1 MNINANTPITISRME
16 PGNCSRRRKEAD
28 FPSPQSPGSHQQ
40 SCFETPRLSALSAS
54 LRFSVALLSLLLA
67 LSIYA
72 QPTATPKAPTT
83 LAELQQRLT
92 EQVTHPRFAAGTF
105 AVKIVSLDTG
115 KTWFEHDAHK
125 LVSPAS
131 NSKLYTMA
139 LALDKLGGDYR
150 IRTSLYA
157 AAKPDAASKLPG
169 DLILYGRGDPGFNTR
184 RFNGDIFRVL
194 QPLVAALTNSGVREI
209 TGDLIADE
217 SYLIGSR
224 YGAGWVLDDLNYY
237 YGAEISALTIN
248 DNILRATAKPGAII
262 GAPAELSFV
271 PANDYLLFSNRT
283 QTVATNGPRTL
294 TFHRPIEQNIVYVTG
309 TIPLRASEVSATV
322 TVPDPAQLFA
332 ALFRES
338 LARNGIKVNGKTRTA
353 NWLTRQAQPLNF
365 ANLIELGAVESQPM
379 RELNKEVQKPSQ
391 NLYTDLML
399 AHIGALE
406 RDRAQARRE
415 AISTTATSEELGI
428 RELDKFLAKIGVK
441 RGDVRFEEGS
451 GLSRNNLLTANATI
465 TLLQHMSRHP
475 EAAAYLDAL
484 PIAGVDGTLRNR
496 MKGTR
501 AEGNVRAKTGTLRWA
516 NGLSGYV
523 TTAAGERLAFSLT
536 LNRYAP
542 PSAENSA
549 RAELDNVA
557 LLLADFAGRGE

>member
-1 MNINANTPITISRME
+1 MI
-16 PGNCSRRRKEAD
+16 
-28 FPSPQSPGSHQQ
+28 
-40 SCFETPRLSALSAS
+40 PRPSALSAS
-54 LRFSVALLSLLLA
+54 LHFSLTLLCVLLA
-67 LSIYA
+67 ISVPA
-72 QPTATPKAPTT
+72 QPAAGPKSPTS

-105 AVKIVSLDTG
+105 AIKVVSLDTG
-115 KTWFEHDAHK
+115 KTLFEHDAHK

-150 IRTSLYA
+150 IRTSLYGTSR
-157 AAKPDAASKLPG
+157 PDANGKLGG
-169 DLILYGRGDPGFNTR
+169 DLIVFGRGDPGFNPR
-184 RFNGDIFRVL
+184 RFNGDILRAL
-194 QPLVAALTNSGVREI
+194 QPLVAALTNAGVREI
-209 TGDLIADE
+209 SGDLIADD
-217 SYLIGSR
+217 SYFVGPR
-224 YGAGWVLDDLNYY
+224 YGAGWTMDDLNYY

-248 DNILRATAKPGAII
+248 DNIVRATARPGATI

-271 PANDYLLFSNRT
+271 PANNYLVFSNRT

-294 TFHRPIEQNIVYVTG
+294 TFHRPIEQNVVYVTG
-309 TIPLRASEVSATV
+309 TIPLRSSEMTATV
-322 TVPDPAQLFA
+322 TVPDPAQLFGD
-332 ALFRES
+332 LFRVA
-338 LARNGIKVNGKTRTA
+338 LQRNGVKVTGATRTA

-365 ANLIELGAVESQPM
+365 AQLVELGAVESQPM

-399 AHIGALE
+399 AHVGAVEAE
-406 RDRAQARRE
+406 RATARRE
-415 AISTTATSEELGI
+415 TNLNPTTSEELGI
-428 RELDKFLAKIGVK
+428 RELEKFLSKIGVK
-441 RGDVRFEEGS
+441 RTDVRFEEGS

-465 TLLQHMSRHP
+465 TLLQYMNRHP
-475 EAAAYLDAL
+475 EAAAYRDAL

-523 TTAAGERLAFSLT
+523 TTAAGESLAFSLV
-536 LNRYAP
+536 LNRYVMP
-542 PSAENSA
+542 TTENSA
-549 RAELDNVA
+549 RAELDQVA
-557 LLLADFAGRGE
+557 VLLADFAGRSE

>member
-1 MNINANTPITISRME
+1 MPPKMFNY
-16 PGNCSRRRKEAD
+16 RKRAGL
-28 FPSPQSPGSHQQ
+28 FPQ
-40 SCFETPRLSALSAS
+40 RLSTLSAS
-54 LRFSVALLSLLLA
+54 LRFSVTLLWLLLA
-67 LSIYA
+67 ISVYA
-72 QPTATPKAPTT
+72 QPTAAPKAPAT

-105 AVKIVSLDTG
+105 AVKIVSLDSG
-115 KTWFEHDAHK
+115 KTWFEQDAHK

-157 AAKPDAASKLPG
+157 AARPDTAGTLSG
-169 DLILYGRGDPGFNTR
+169 DLIVYGRGDPGFNAR
-184 RFNGDIFRVL
+184 RFNGDIFRAL
-194 QPLVAALTNSGVREI
+194 QPLVAALTNAGVREI
-209 TGDLIADE
+209 SGDLIADE
-217 SYLIGSR
+217 SYLVGAR
-224 YGAGWVLDDLNYY
+224 YGSGWVWDDLNYY

-248 DNILRATAKPGAII
+248 DNTVRVSVKPGGVI
-262 GAPAELSFV
+262 GSPAQLSLS
-271 PANDYLLFSNRT
+271 PANDYFVLSNRT
-283 QTVATNGPRTL
+283 QTVATNGPQAL
-294 TFHRPIEQNIVYVTG
+294 NFYRPLEQNVVYVSG
-309 TIPLRASEVSATV
+309 TIPLRAAEASSTV
-322 TVPDPAQLFA
+322 TVPDPANLFA
-332 ALFRES
+332 ALFREA
-338 LARNGIKVNGKTRTA
+338 LVRNGIKVHGQTRTA

-365 ANLIELGAVESQPM
+365 AALIELGAVESQPM

-399 AHIGALE
+399 AHVGAVE
-406 RDRAQARRE
+406 RERALARRD
-415 AISTTATSEELGI
+415 ATALAPSSETVVGATTSEDLGI

-475 EAAAYLDAL
+475 EAAAYVDAL

-523 TTAAGERLAFSLT
+523 TTAAGERLAFSLF
-536 LNRYAP
+536 LNRYAN

-549 RAELDNVA
+549 RAELDRVA
-557 LLLADFAGRGE
+557 VLLAEFAGRGE

>member
-1 MNINANTPITISRME
+1 MTPRILNNM
-16 PGNCSRRRKEAD
+16 P
-28 FPSPQSPGSHQQ
+28 
-40 SCFETPRLSALSAS
+40 PRLSALSTS
-54 LRFSVALLSLLLA
+54 LRFSVTLLWLSLA
-67 LSIYA
+67 ISVYA
-72 QPTATPKAPTT
+72 QPTAAPKAPTT

-105 AVKIVSLDTG
+105 AVKIVSLDSG

-157 AAKPDAASKLPG
+157 TARPDTAGTLSG
-169 DLILYGRGDPGFNTR
+169 DLIVYGRGDPGFNAR
-184 RFNGDIFRVL
+184 RFNGDIFRAL
-194 QPLVAALTNSGVREI
+194 QPLVAALTNAGVREI
-209 TGDLIADE
+209 SGDLIADE
-217 SYLIGSR
+217 SYLVGAR
-224 YGAGWVLDDLNYY
+224 YGSGWVWDDLNYY

-248 DNILRATAKPGAII
+248 DNTVRVSVKPGGVI
-262 GAPAELSFV
+262 GSPAQLSLS
-271 PANDYLLFSNRT
+271 PANDCLVLSNRT
-283 QTVATNGPRTL
+283 QTVATNGPQAL
-294 TFHRPIEQNIVYVTG
+294 NFYRPLEQNVVYVSG
-309 TIPLRASEVSATV
+309 SIPLRSDEVSSTV
-322 TVPDPAQLFA
+322 TVPDPANLFA
-332 ALFRES
+332 ALFRAA
-338 LARNGIKVNGKTRTA
+338 LVRNGIKVHGQTRTA

-365 ANLIELGAVESQPM
+365 AALIELGAVESQPM
-379 RELNKEVQKPSQ
+379 RELNREVQKPSQ

-399 AHIGALE
+399 AHVGAVE
-406 RDRAQARRE
+406 RERALARRD
-415 AISTTATSEELGI
+415 ATALAPSGDTVVGATTTEDLGI

-475 EAAAYLDAL
+475 EAAAYVDAL

-523 TTAAGERLAFSLT
+523 TTAAGERLAFSLF
-536 LNRYAP
+536 LNRYAN

-549 RAELDNVA
+549 RAELDRVA
-557 LLLADFAGRGE
+557 VLLAEFAGRGE

>member
-1 MNINANTPITISRME
+1 MTPRILNNM
-16 PGNCSRRRKEAD
+16 P
-28 FPSPQSPGSHQQ
+28 
-40 SCFETPRLSALSAS
+40 PRLSALSTS
-54 LRFSVALLSLLLA
+54 LRFSVALLWLLLA
-67 LSIYA
+67 ISVCA
-72 QPTATPKAPTT
+72 QPTAAPKAPTT

-105 AVKIVSLDTG
+105 AVKIVSLDSG
-115 KTWFEHDAHK
+115 KTWFEQDAHK

-157 AAKPDAASKLPG
+157 TARLDTAGTLSG
-169 DLILYGRGDPGFNTR
+169 DLIVYGRGDPGFNAR
-184 RFNGDIFRVL
+184 RFNGDIFRAL
-194 QPLVAALTNSGVREI
+194 QPLVAALANAGVREI
-209 TGDLIADE
+209 SGDLIADE
-217 SYLIGSR
+217 SYLVGAR
-224 YGAGWVLDDLNYY
+224 YGSGWVWDDLNYY

-248 DNILRATAKPGAII
+248 DNTVRVSVKPGGVI
-262 GAPAELSFV
+262 GSPAQLSLS
-271 PANDYLLFSNRT
+271 PANDYLVLSNRT
-283 QTVATNGPRTL
+283 QTVATNGPQAL
-294 TFHRPIEQNIVYVTG
+294 NFYRPLEQNVVYVSG
-309 TIPLRASEVSATV
+309 SIPLRSDEVSSTV
-322 TVPDPAQLFA
+322 TVPDPANLFA
-332 ALFRES
+332 ALFRAA
-338 LARNGIKVNGKTRTA
+338 LVRNGIKVHGQTRTA

-365 ANLIELGAVESQPM
+365 AALIELGAVESQPM

-399 AHIGALE
+399 AHVGAVE
-406 RDRAQARRE
+406 RERALARRD
-415 AISTTATSEELGI
+415 ATALAPSSETVVGATTSEDLGI

-523 TTAAGERLAFSLT
+523 TTTAGERLAFSLF
-536 LNRYAP
+536 LNRYAN

-549 RAELDNVA
+549 RAELDRVA
-557 LLLADFAGRGE
+557 VLLAEFAGRGE